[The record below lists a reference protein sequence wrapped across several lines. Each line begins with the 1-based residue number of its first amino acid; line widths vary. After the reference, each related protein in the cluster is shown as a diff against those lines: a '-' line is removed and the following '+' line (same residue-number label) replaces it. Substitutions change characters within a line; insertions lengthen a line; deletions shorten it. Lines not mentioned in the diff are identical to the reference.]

1 MKFSRYYGTMIVLT
15 LSIFLI
21 LGVQNTTAA
30 TSDSVTISG
39 YILSQEKLEANF
51 SARPVSGTVP
61 LTVRFTD
68 TSTGKPT
75 AWRWD
80 FTNDGS
86 VDSFARNPSFTY
98 PRAGT
103 YSVRLRVVNAEGSD
117 TETKT
122 AYITV
127 TPSAAEEKITALNRY
142 VDHLSLHGWSKW
154 ILLSSLRSTS
164 HDLEDGND
172 RLAVNHMREFIQ
184 EVRWMRW
191 VRIIPKSQADYL
203 TGEAEAIIS
212 LIQG

>member
-1 MKFSRYYGTMIVLT
+1 MKFSPYYGTMVVLT
-15 LSIFLI
+15 LSILLI

-39 YILSQEKLEANF
+39 SILSQEKLDANF

-68 TSTGKPT
+68 TSAGNPT

-86 VDSFARNPSFTY
+86 VDSFARNPSYTY
-98 PRAGT
+98 SRAGT
-103 YSVRLRVVNAEGSD
+103 YSVRLRVINAEGSD

-154 ILLSSLRSTS
+154 MLLSSLRSTS
-164 HDLEDGND
+164 HDLENGND
-172 RLAVNHMREFIQ
+172 RLAINHMREFIQ

-191 VRIIPKSQADYL
+191 MRIIPRSQADYL
-203 TGEAEAIIS
+203 TGEAETIIS

>member
-1 MKFSRYYGTMIVLT
+1 MTFLRYFGTIVVLSLCIFSIVG
-15 LSIFLI
+15 I
-21 LGVQNTTAA
+21 QKTAA
-30 TSDSVTISG
+30 AASDSVTISG
-39 YILSQEKLEANF
+39 SILRQGALDANF
-51 SARPVSGTVP
+51 SGRPLSGTVP

-86 VDSFARNPSFTY
+86 VESFSRNPSYTY
-98 PRAGT
+98 SQAGT
-103 YSVRLRVVNAEGSD
+103 YSVRLRVINAEGTD

-127 TPSAAEEKITALNRY
+127 TPSAAEERVTALNRY
-142 VDHLSLHGWSKW
+142 IDHLSLHGWSKW

-164 HDLEDGND
+164 HDLENGND
-172 RLAVNHMREFIQ
+172 RLAVNHMHEFIQ

-191 VRIIPKSQADYL
+191 VRIISPPQADYL
-203 TGEAEAIIS
+203 TAEANAIIS
-212 LIQG
+212 LIQD